1 MQRMVFLPALRGKT
15 AHGGGYGSRSPSEL
29 AGPVRSNPSAGFV
42 ICHMVWS
49 RHQNI
54 TEPGGGLDPR
64 LGSSV
69 VRAPGIYLGGRDR
82 AWVQIL
88 VGLLFCTYPQPLRVT

>member
-1 MQRMVFLPALRGKT
+1 M
-15 AHGGGYGSRSPSEL
+15 EL
-29 AGPVRSNPSAGFV
+29 AGPARSNPSAGFV

-54 TEPGGGLDPR
+54 TEPRGGLDPR

-69 VRAPGIYLGGRDR
+69 VRAPGIYLGDRDR